1 MEENYILNDKSII
14 INFSE
19 SYCKT
24 ESEVL
29 SSDTFKR
36 VWETYLK
43 YLNRSKNERLIA
55 LVKIVRDPVK
65 SFVNLFKVLLSFSI
79 REVMEMSDAYR
90 KILTAHETLYEL
102 IESFYDFWRHLER
115 YGVMRSEGNK
125 SSIESLNFIDASS
138 DFTALILKVYRTIC
152 QKVYGTSFHIY
163 RQLPAGINASIQIC
177 DNPWTDKYEE
187 YSCLSNLSFVNY
199 VLIRP
204 TFIAYSQKNT
214 RNGLYFEV
222 KDNELKNLSFNK
234 SDWFCY
240 PAHVGS
246 SLAYV
251 YFHRDYMS
259 HGIALS
265 NLFEFV
271 HIDEIYDRKPD
282 LIYIFGAPVE
292 GDSRYYYDEKN
303 DIYVGLA
310 PYGKEIDY
318 FGYMKKMLL
327 TLHNVKMIKNGYLP
341 IHGACVNITLKNGIK
356 KTLVMIGD
364 SGAGKSESLEAL
376 RSVAG
381 KNIVSM
387 QTIFDDMGTFKLENG
402 KVMAYG
408 TEVGAFVRLDDLENG
423 YAYKEMDRAIFLN
436 PDKVNARIVLP
447 VATYPQIMKG
457 YEVDMLY
464 YANNYSTEKGV
475 STLFDNPSDA
485 IKVFKAGARVAK
497 GTTSEKGLVTSY
509 FANPFGPTQCQEE
522 CDKLLDT
529 YFNALFSHKKPVG
542 EIHTRLAV
550 SGMEHEGPHQVAK
563 FLYSLLDE
571 KKSK

>member
-1 MEENYILNDKSII
+1 MEEKYNMNDKSII

-29 SSDTFKR
+29 SSDAFKR
-36 VWETYLK
+36 VWESYLK
-43 YLNRSKNERLIA
+43 FLSRSKNERLIS
-55 LVKIVRDPVK
+55 LVKIVRDPIK

-79 REVMEMSDAYR
+79 REIMEMSDAYK
-90 KILTAHETLYEL
+90 KILNNHETLYEL
-102 IESFYDFWRHLER
+102 IEAFYDYWRHLER

-125 SSIESLNFIDASS
+125 KSIESMNFIDASS

-177 DNPWTDKYEE
+177 DNPWADKYPE
-187 YSCLSNLSFVNY
+187 YHNLAELSFINY

-214 RNGLYFEV
+214 RNGLYYET
-222 KDNELKNLSFNK
+222 KEHELPGLGFKK
-234 SDWFCY
+234 GEWFCY

-251 YFHRDYMS
+251 YFHKDYMS

-271 HIDEIYDRKPD
+271 HIDEIYGRKPD

-292 GDSRYYYDEKN
+292 GDSRFYYDDKN

-318 FGYMKKMLL
+318 FGYMKKLLL
-327 TLHNVKMIKNGYLP
+327 TLHNIKMISNGYLP
-341 IHGACVNITLKNGIK
+341 IHGACVNITLRNGTK
-356 KTLVMIGD
+356 KTLAMIGD

-376 RSVAG
+376 RTVAG

-387 QTIFDDMGTFKLENG
+387 QTIFDDMGTFKIENG
-402 KVMAYG
+402 RVMAYG
-408 TEVGAFVRLDDLENG
+408 TEIGAFVRLDDLENG
-423 YAYKEMDRAIFLN
+423 YAYKEMDRAMFLN

-447 VATYPQIMKG
+447 VSTYPQIMKG
-457 YEVDMLY
+457 YEVDMLF
-464 YANNYSTEKGV
+464 YANNYSEDKEV
-475 STLFDNPSDA
+475 SSLFTNPHDA
-485 IKVFKAGARVAK
+485 IEVFKKGARVAK
-497 GTTSEKGLVTSY
+497 GTTSEKGLVESY
-509 FANPFGPTQCQEE
+509 FANPFGPTQKQEE
-522 CDKLLDT
+522 C
-529 YFNALFSHKKPVG
+529 NALLEDYFDTLFKNNKLVG
-542 EIHTRLAV
+542 EIHTRLAIP
-550 SGMEHEGPHQVAK
+550 GLEHEGPKNVAK
-563 FLYSLLDE
+563 FLYKTIDE
-571 KKSK
+571 AKK